1 MNKRNFIKTSL
12 FGSISMM
19 LFSNKI
25 FSNSAKHDFENLIF
39 DGDLQKLLQEKNI
52 FELPKLPYEKN
63 ALEPYIDAQT
73 MEIHHTK
80 HHAAY
85 VKNLN
90 DEIAKMKLENITL
103 IELLQKTS
111 SKNIVIRN
119 NAGGHFNHSLFWKLL
134 QPNAKENEELAL
146 HKAIV
151 TQWGNLENFKTEFN
165 KTALSRFGSGW
176 AWLCKNTDGKLFIC
190 STANQDNPLMKKI
203 VKTFGKPI
211 LALDVWEHA
220 YYLKYQNKRKDYIE
234 NYWKLLNWEFAN
246 SLYI

>member
-103 IELLQKTS
+103 IEYS
-111 SKNIVIRN
+111 AIIRYMI
-119 NAGGHFNHSLFWKLL
+119 F
-134 QPNAKENEELAL
+134 PEETDWLGFRFHLACFL
-146 HKAIV
+146 
-151 TQWGNLENFKTEFN
+151 
-165 KTALSRFGSGW
+165 
-176 AWLCKNTDGKLFIC
+176 
-190 STANQDNPLMKKI
+190 
-203 VKTFGKPI
+203 
-211 LALDVWEHA
+211 
-220 YYLKYQNKRKDYIE
+220 
-234 NYWKLLNWEFAN
+234 
-246 SLYI
+246 

>member
-12 FGSISMM
+12 FGGISMM
-19 LFSNKI
+19 LFSNNI
-25 FSNSAKHDFENLIF
+25 FSKGYNHDFENLNL
-39 DGDLQKLLQEKNI
+39 DGDLQKLLEEKNI
-52 FELPKLPYEKN
+52 FELPKLPFEKN
-63 ALEPYIDAQT
+63 ALEPFIDAQT
-73 MEIHHTK
+73 MEIHHSK
-80 HHAAY
+80 HHATY

-90 DEIAKMKLENITL
+90 DEITKMKIENITL

-151 TQWGNLENFKTEFN
+151 SQWGNLENFKTEFN

-176 AWLCKNTDGKLFIC
+176 AWLCKKNDGTLFIC
-190 STANQDNPLMKKI
+190 STGNQDNPLMKKI
-203 VKTFGKPI
+203 VKPFGKPI

-220 YYLKYQNKRKDYIE
+220 YYLKYQNRRKDYIE
-234 NYWKLLNWEFAN
+234 NYWKILNWEFAN